1 MSSRKIRNVRTIAN
15 TPSLRARTRPELEPS
30 SLNSRLKD
38 MKLSKY
44 SALIGRRAIPGLGVS
59 RFKSAKLVV
68 VRGKNGYGILAIVAV
83 LGFLLIILDRRTTSS
98 DLNKKVTKE
107 TPVARAAGFNAN
119 GEAILQPNKKLKT
132 VLSAGG
138 PMHSNEVIR
147 FEASSILQKP
157 DGTEQPLSSL
167 RSTFSEKLI
176 EEVDLPQAQKGSKI
190 VIRGKVFVYRREDVK
205 VEREM
210 QPEGFPKLY
219 LNTGWVTFKR
229 AETPN
234 GPRVMVTCTNLK
246 SVHEHGMEFMSKDKK
261 TVSARIMFTPGDQI
275 MDRENI
281 PFMSKQQ
288 GLEPITI
295 NQLIPKRTEPIEL
308 TVPIS
313 GL

>member
-1 MSSRKIRNVRTIAN
+1 MA
-15 TPSLRARTRPELEPS
+15 
-30 SLNSRLKD
+30 
-38 MKLSKY
+38 
-44 SALIGRRAIPGLGVS
+44 GRVIPGFGTG

-68 VRGKNGYGILAIVAV
+68 VRGNKGYGILAIVAV
-83 LGFLLIILDRRTTSS
+83 VGGSLVLIDRKTSAVPTAK
-98 DLNKKVTKE
+98 KKVVQE
-107 TPVARAAGFNAN
+107 SPAARAAGFNAK
-119 GEAILQPNKKLKT
+119 GEATLLPGNKVKAI
-132 VLSAGG
+132 LSAGG

-147 FEASSILQKP
+147 FEAATFIKKP
-157 DGTEQPLSSL
+157 DGTEQILTPR

-176 EEVDLPQAQKGSKI
+176 EEVPVTPLAKGSKVI
-190 VIRGKVFVYRREDVK
+190 IRGNVFVYRREDVK

-210 QPEGFPKLY
+210 ESDGFPKLY
-219 LNTGWVTFKR
+219 LNTGYVKFKR

-234 GPRVMVTCTNLK
+234 GPRVLVTCTNLK
-246 SVHEHGMEFMSKDKK
+246 SVHEHGMEFLSKDKK

>member
-1 MSSRKIRNVRTIAN
+1 M
-15 TPSLRARTRPELEPS
+15 
-30 SLNSRLKD
+30 
-38 MKLSKY
+38 
-44 SALIGRRAIPGLGVS
+44 
-59 RFKSAKLVV
+59 
-68 VRGKNGYGILAIVAV
+68 LAIVAV
-83 LGFLLIILDRRTTSS
+83 LGLFLIFLDRRSS
-98 DLNKKVTKE
+98 APPAQVKKVVAE
-107 TPVARAAGFNAN
+107 TPSVRAAGFNAK
-119 GEAILQPNKKLKT
+119 GEAVLLPGSKIKT
-132 VLSAGG
+132 ILSAGG

-147 FEASSILQKP
+147 FEAATFLKKP
-157 DGTEQPLSSL
+157 DGTEQPLTAR

-176 EEVDLPQAQKGSKI
+176 EEVSSAQAPKGSKL
-190 VIRGKVFVYRREDVK
+190 VIRGTVFVYKREDVK

-210 QPEGFPKLY
+210 ESDGFPKLY
-219 LNTGWVTFKR
+219 LNTGYVKFKR

-234 GPRVMVTCTNLK
+234 GPRVLVTCTNLK
-246 SVHEHGMEFMSKDKK
+246 SVHEHGMEFLSKDKK